1 MRAQLVRSGSVVRL
15 RTLAASV
22 AVAALGAFYAG
33 WQYAQPDPAPQV
45 YARPAQKIPGG
56 LSLAVDPKPPEAAK
70 PRQKLA
76 KGARLLAVGSVTV
89 RPATARASAPGPIS
103 DAPPPAACSC
113 EPVKLDFS
121 AYQDPAGQPGV
132 AVTTDQG
139 EVVEGSFTP
148 LFQFQDRP
156 KLPAVL
162 AVGTNGRGASV
173 LYGRDVGPFWVGG
186 QATYTREDGPG
197 GFLHFGVRLR

>member
-1 MRAQLVRSGSVVRL
+1 MAALVVRL
-15 RTLAASV
+15 RTLAAAV
-22 AVAALGAFYAG
+22 AVAAVGAFYAG
-33 WQYAQPDPAPQV
+33 WQYAQPGPAPQV

-56 LSLAVDPKPPEAAK
+56 LSLAVDPKPPEAAR
-70 PRQKLA
+70 PRQKLE
-76 KGARLLAVGSVTV
+76 KGARVLAVGSVTV
-89 RPATARASAPGPIS
+89 RPATARRSAPSPHT
-103 DAPPPAACSC
+103 DAPLPPACSC
-113 EPVKLDFS
+113 EPVKLDFT

-139 EVVEGSFTP
+139 EVVDGSFSP
-148 LFQFQDRP
+148 LFQYQAP
-156 KLPAVL
+156 AKLPAVL

-186 QATYTREDGPG
+186 QATYSREDGPG